1 MDALTTSRFGAKFF
15 AGLQAAARAGRT
27 ASARV
32 GSWGVPQF
40 ATGGPVGISP
50 YSGVPSGVA
59 EASKGLQAQRDSVEV
74 TLNVGSKKVSLF
86 GARQQADDLVKAFK
100 TLEAGA

>member
-1 MDALTTSRFGAKFF
+1 
-15 AGLQAAARAGRT
+15 
-27 ASARV
+27 
-32 GSWGVPQF
+32 
-40 ATGGPVGISP
+40 
-50 YSGVPSGVA
+50 VA